1 MPPDRHLEGTQTM
14 TITADFLP
22 SLPAATGAD
31 RRRYT
36 RVQVRQPLPALIGR
50 GSGTL
55 VDLSV
60 NGARIRHASPVQRGA
75 RVRVTFEWRG
85 QRFEANAEVLASRV
99 ASLGGH
105 TQFESRLRFV
115 TVSESSHEVLER
127 TLTEL
132 LDRDLRKWVAN
143 LHGWNEEPL
152 HEEAAISRGGYIRCI
167 YTGGRWQQTPT
178 RDAMPPA
185 AGFTV
190 PEGTSPAEIRT
201 LCHTWESA
209 DEDGRR
215 LVRLITDAVVKQQSH
230 EIS

>member
-1 MPPDRHLEGTQTM
+1 M
-14 TITADFLP
+14 TITAEFVP
-22 SLPAATGAD
+22 SLPAGAGAD
-31 RRRYT
+31 RRRFT
-36 RVQVRQPLPALIGR
+36 RVNVRQPLPALIGR

-55 VDLSV
+55 LDLSA

-75 RVRVTFEWRG
+75 HVRVTFEWRG

-115 TVSESSHEVLER
+115 AVAEASQQVLAR
-127 TLTEL
+127 TLTDL

-143 LHGWNEEPL
+143 LHGWNDGPPDDEI
-152 HEEAAISRGGYIRCI
+152 AASRAGYIRCI
-167 YTGGRWQQTPT
+167 YIGGRWQQTPT
-178 RDAMPPA
+178 RDSTPPA

-201 LCHTWESA
+201 LCRTWESA

-215 LVRLITDAVVKQQSH
+215 LVRLITDAVVKQ
-230 EIS
+230 

>member
-1 MPPDRHLEGTQTM
+1 M

-22 SLPAATGAD
+22 TLPAATGAD
-31 RRRYT
+31 RRRFT

-55 VDLSV
+55 VDLSA
-60 NGARIRHASPVQRGA
+60 NGARIRHSSPVQRGTT
-75 RVRVTFEWRG
+75 VRVTFEWRG

-99 ASLGGH
+99 ASLGGN
-105 TQFESRLRFV
+105 TQFESRLRFEA
-115 TVSESSHEVLER
+115 VSAASQKVLER

-143 LHGWNEEPL
+143 LHGWRDEPADEETSTEP
-152 HEEAAISRGGYIRCI
+152 AGYIRCI
-167 YTGGRWQQTPT
+167 YIGGRWQQTPT
-178 RDAMPPA
+178 RDATPPA

-190 PEGTSPAEIRT
+190 PEGTSPAEIRA
-201 LCHTWESA
+201 LCRTWESA

-215 LVRLITDAVVKQQSH
+215 LVRLITDAVVKQ
-230 EIS
+230 